1 MPKKSAALL
10 STDREVAAAKP
21 PPAGKSRAQYRIE
34 GTPGLV
40 LRVTRKK
47 SEHEDNADDVG
58 SRSWG
63 YWLKRPK
70 TNRWQLYTLGTYPAV
85 TLAKARQQAL
95 ALKQQVLAGI
105 DPFDARNV
113 DVFTFMQL
121 GETYITRHAKAKK
134 RSWAEDERTLRHDVF
149 PVLGGALADKVT
161 KSDVVRL
168 LDRIHDRGAPI
179 QANRTL
185 ALLRK
190 LFNFAVAEGYLTTNP
205 ALRIPARAK
214 EEARTRTLDV
224 SELAV
229 FWRALD
235 GPRFDPVTADALKLQ
250 LLLGARVRE
259 ITGMTRAELAL
270 DGSTPVWTLPKL
282 RAKGGRDV
290 PRPLPPEALRIIRCR
305 LEAAGKSPF
314 VFASPVN
321 RSQPITARAPA
332 HAVQRAAEPVAVFM
346 AAFREQH
353 GCAPSFT
360 EVREGLP
367 EGAWVPAGFTPHDLR
382 RTCRTYLARLGI
394 DETVAKKILG
404 HAPPRADVTAHVYD
418 QHTYLPEMRRALEAW
433 ERHLLAIVDG
443 REEPSNVVN
452 LRSAG
457 GA

>member
-1 MPKKSAALL
+1 MPKPSDAQI

-21 PPAGKSRAQYRIE
+21 PPAGQSRAEYRVE
-34 GTPGLV
+34 GAPGLV
-40 LRVTRKK
+40 LRVTRTGTK
-47 SEHEDNADDVG
+47 SWV
-58 SRSWG
+58 

-70 TNRWQLYTLGTYPAV
+70 TNRWQKFTIGSYPAV
-85 TLAKARQQAL
+85 TLARARQQAL
-95 ALKQQVLAGI
+95 AIKQQVLTGI
-105 DPFDARNV
+105 DPFDAREAE
-113 DVFTFMQL
+113 VFTFMQL
-121 GETYITRHAKAKK
+121 GETYIARHAKAKK
-134 RSWAEDERTLRHDVF
+134 RSWAEDERTLRRDVF
-149 PVLGGALADKVT
+149 PALGRTRADQVT

-190 LFNFAVAEGYLTTNP
+190 LFNFAVAEGYLTANP
-205 ALRIPARAK
+205 ALGIPARAK
-214 EEARTRTLDV
+214 EEARTRTLEA

-229 FWRALD
+229 FWRALE

-270 DGSTPVWTLPKL
+270 DGPAPVWTLPRA
-282 RAKGGRDV
+282 RAKAGRDV
-290 PRPLPPEALRIIRCR
+290 PRALPPEALRIIRRR
-305 LEAAGKSPF
+305 LEAAGTSPF
-314 VFASPVN
+314 VFASPAN
-321 RSQPITARAPA
+321 RSKPITARAPA
-332 HAVQRAAEPVAVFM
+332 RAVQRAADPVPAF
-346 AAFREQH
+346 AAEFRERH
-353 GCAPSFT
+353 GRTPSFT
-360 EVREGLP
+360 EVRQGLQLP
-367 EGAWVPAGFTPHDLR
+367 EGEWVPAGFTPHDLR

-404 HAPPRADVTAHVYD
+404 HAPPRSDVTASVYD

-433 ERHLLAIVDG
+433 ERHLLAIVEG